1 MQNYSKTQKF
11 LHDLVFNNKIINK
24 SLFEIEKIFYLS
36 KKKLDIEN
44 ETHIFITG
52 LPRSGTTILL
62 NFIYSTNEFA
72 SLTYGNMPFLLSP
85 NFSKFFNKN
94 GIKKIE
100 RMHKDGIY
108 YDSNSPDTFDEVFFN
123 NEEQFV
129 KKELLN
135 YIKLILTSR
144 NRFKYLSKNNLNY
157 SRIDLIRSI
166 FPNAIFIIPI
176 REPLQHAY
184 SLLTQHLNFI
194 RLQKKN
200 DFIRRYM
207 NYLGHNEFGLNHRP
221 WNNFINFKDFNNI
234 NYWLEQWFIFYKFV
248 LDNFK
253 SQKNIHFVV
262 YEELKNIDYVK
273 KILKNIN
280 LKNIENIKFDYFK
293 TTNEKKIIDGYNLVT
308 YNKTKLIYKEF
319 LKQTLKD

>member
-24 SLFEIEKIFYLS
+24 SLFEIEKIFYLN
-36 KKKLDIEN
+36 KRKLDIEN

-144 NRFKYLSKNNLNY
+144 NKFKYLSKNNLNY

-234 NYWLEQWFIFYKFV
+234 NYWLEQWFMFYKFV

-262 YEELKNIDYVK
+262 HEELKNIDYVK

-293 TTNEKKIIDGYNLVT
+293 TTNEKKIINGYNLVT

-319 LKQTLKD
+319 LKQTLKY

>member
-144 NRFKYLSKNNLNY
+144 NKFRYLSKNNLNY

-234 NYWLEQWFIFYKFV
+234 NYWLEQWFMFYKFV

-262 YEELKNIDYVK
+262 HEELKNIDYVK

-293 TTNEKKIIDGYNLVT
+293 TTNEKKIINGYNLVT

>member
-1 MQNYSKTQKF
+1 MQNYSKTQKL

-24 SLFEIEKIFYLS
+24 SLFEIEKIFYLN

-72 SLTYGNMPFLLSP
+72 SLTYGSMPFLLSP

-94 GIKKIE
+94 EIKKIE
-100 RMHKDGIY
+100 RIHKDGIY

-144 NRFKYLSKNNLNY
+144 NKFKYLSKNNLNY

-194 RLQKKN
+194 SLQKKN

-234 NYWLEQWFIFYKFV
+234 NYWLEQWFMFYKFL

-262 YEELKNIDYVK
+262 HEELKNIDYVK

-293 TTNEKKIIDGYNLVT
+293 TTNEKKIINGYDLVT

-319 LKQTLKD
+319 LKQALKD

>member
-24 SLFEIEKIFYLS
+24 SLFEIEKIFYLN

-94 GIKKIE
+94 GIKKKE

-144 NRFKYLSKNNLNY
+144 NKFK
-157 SRIDLIRSI
+157 
-166 FPNAIFIIPI
+166 
-176 REPLQHAY
+176 
-184 SLLTQHLNFI
+184 
-194 RLQKKN
+194 
-200 DFIRRYM
+200 
-207 NYLGHNEFGLNHRP
+207 
-221 WNNFINFKDFNNI
+221 
-234 NYWLEQWFIFYKFV
+234 
-248 LDNFK
+248 
-253 SQKNIHFVV
+253 
-262 YEELKNIDYVK
+262 
-273 KILKNIN
+273 
-280 LKNIENIKFDYFK
+280 
-293 TTNEKKIIDGYNLVT
+293 
-308 YNKTKLIYKEF
+308 
-319 LKQTLKD
+319 